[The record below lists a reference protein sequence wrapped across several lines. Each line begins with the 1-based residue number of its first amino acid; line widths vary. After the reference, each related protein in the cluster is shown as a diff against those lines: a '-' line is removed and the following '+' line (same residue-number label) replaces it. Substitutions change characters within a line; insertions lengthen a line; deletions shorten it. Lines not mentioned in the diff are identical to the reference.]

1 MTVPPIVTAILQLAH
16 VFGGVIWIGF
26 ALYQFLVVS
35 RVNVGMQAAAINYQL
50 GLAKYTRFGQI
61 MGIASLVT
69 TVAGLALWGT
79 GAHRQSEIGLA
90 ILSLGSLTGLAAFGH
105 GFGIN
110 KRYNEFMAAIRSAE
124 FDGQVDP
131 AQYNFITP
139 LMQRLDR
146 TANISLALLVVTLIC
161 MTTYDV
167 F

>member
-35 RVNVGMQAAAINYQL
+35 RVNVGMQAAAVNYQL
-50 GLAKYTRFGQI
+50 GIAKYTSFGQI
-61 MGIASLVT
+61 MAAASIVT
-69 TVAGLALWGT
+69 TIAGLALWGT

-105 GFGIN
+105 GFGID
-110 KRYNEFMAAIRSAE
+110 KRYKEFVAAVKGAE
-124 FDGQVDP
+124 VNGQVDP
-131 AQYNFITP
+131 AKYSILTP

-146 TANISLALLVVTLIC
+146 TANISMALLVVTLIC